1 MPCHAMPCHAM
12 AKVEAEATGKQLV
25 TPPGA
30 GPQTE
35 EERRML
41 CAAMRSNFL
50 FKAQMTIA

>member
-1 MPCHAMPCHAM
+1 M